1 MIKESLTIIGP
12 TVGIKEIELEGR
24 KGGQRS
30 LAESDKER
38 VGHWEPTTLRFQV
51 ELSHDTVFNLLG

>member
-1 MIKESLTIIGP
+1 MPQVRPSKDKSQKKKKKMIKESLTIIGP

-38 VGHWEPTTLRFQV
+38 VGH
-51 ELSHDTVFNLLG
+51 